1 MGPRQRRGTVRT
13 RSGMGVEVDQGKGGG
28 RGDLGPVGGG
38 DSEAGPG
45 EWTLRVYE
53 ALDGTRPFEA
63 LLAGL
68 DEYRR
73 EVLVIALRTVLARQG
88 HNVCSSEW
96 GKALR
101 QGLYEFRVRK
111 SLSVLCHAAGL
122 EVPAGIRADQQVLLR
137 VFFAVEGQ
145 RVVLLLGGYDKGA
158 DPSEKR
164 QEREIAM
171 ARRLLAEHKDT
182 ERRGASGGR
191 G

>member
-1 MGPRQRRGTVRT
+1 MSLRRKNRVQTG
-13 RSGMGVEVDQGKGGG
+13 SGSDAEVQSQGGQAVAGE
-28 RGDLGPVGGG
+28 
-38 DSEAGPG
+38 SEGPG

-63 LLAGL
+63 FLAGL
-68 DEYRR
+68 DPYRR
-73 EVLVIALRTVLARQG
+73 EVLVIALRTVLAHQG

-101 QGLYEFRVRK
+101 QGLYEFRVRR
-111 SLSVLCHAAGL
+111 SLSALCHAAGI
-122 EVPAGIRADQQVLLR
+122 EVPAGFQTDQKVLLR

-145 RVVLLLGGYDKGA
+145 RIVLLLGGYDKGA

-164 QEREIAM
+164 QEREIAA
-171 ARRLLAEHKDT
+171 ARKLLAEHKDT
-182 ERRGASGGR
+182 ERRRASGGR